1 MSKKTKIIYSEPASY
16 FPENIRKE
24 FGLGEYA
31 DEGNDDTNINTNE
44 NVRINDGQNEANP
57 EIRDI

>member
-31 DEGNDDTNINTNE
+31 DEGNDETNE
-44 NVRINDGQNEANP
+44 NVKINDGQNETNP